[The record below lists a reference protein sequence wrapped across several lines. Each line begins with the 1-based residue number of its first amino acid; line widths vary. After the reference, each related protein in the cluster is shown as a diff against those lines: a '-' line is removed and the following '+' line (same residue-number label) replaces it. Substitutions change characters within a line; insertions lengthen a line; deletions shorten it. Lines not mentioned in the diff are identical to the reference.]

1 MKFVKAEK
9 SGSAV
14 PKERPAVDSKI
25 LAPAMGL
32 GGFSAICQRA
42 EGPSPAGW
50 GINVRLNTHKTHTK
64 SVRGLACKS
73 LQD

>member
-14 PKERPAVDSKI
+14 PKERPAVDI

-32 GGFSAICQRA
+32 GGFSAIFQRA
-42 EGPSPAGW
+42 QGSFPAGW
-50 GINVRLNTHKTHTK
+50 GTNVRLKTHKTHRK
-64 SVRGLACKS
+64 PVRGLACKL
-73 LQD
+73 LQDS